1 MGCVHPPPSPLD
13 FTMAV
18 LCLKWVPAI
27 LRLLAAGDRRFNQLQ
42 AAMPGISHKVLTDQ
56 LRVLQHVGII
66 HREAKARTY
75 RRVHYDLTEAGQRL
89 LPIIEEMEEWGQA
102 QQGVL
107 RQTVS
112 APREPAGYE
121 PRRA

>member
-1 MGCVHPPPSPLD
+1 
-13 FTMAV
+13 MAV